1 MAIERVID
9 KRMRFNSLDSLR
21 GIAAL
26 LIVVFHVQ
34 GIPRLEV
41 TGGFAEI
48 ITHFGAGVPLFYALS
63 AFSLMI
69 GYSERLE
76 SPGGLKHFYI
86 RRIFRILPLFYGLLI
101 FWILVRNFYFQ
112 AETSFTA
119 FVLNYLC
126 VLGLIPGQHEGL
138 VWASWSIGVE
148 MLFYLIFP
156 LALIISRTLASSFIV
171 FLATVAI
178 SVASQDALS
187 PLADKAPSFPYMAI
201 STQIVFFGAG
211 LFAYRLGEYLAARTS
226 ESSETM
232 RRTFAE
238 VIVISGIGFLLAY
251 WMTPLSVWAGRI
263 HLGVQMLAFAWVL
276 LLAPVLVQGRLNT
289 ISIRPLERA
298 GKISF
303 SLYLLNP
310 PIIFFLSQT
319 GVFKKIYGLF
329 TIPNVAF
336 VICLVVSLCLLYIF
350 SKITYYFIEE
360 KGILLGNEL
369 LAQINA
375 DKGNETGVS
384 RTPLISMNNKLII
397 SFAALPFLVWC
408 VVTLVTNTS
417 HNKDV
422 SGQSIKPKIEHV
434 STQKLWKCL
443 SPQDLLTA
451 DDNLKLLE
459 NGIRIHPGGN
469 PKTATF
475 LVDGKF
481 KQVELV
487 SFIDVLPQSALS
499 NVEAATAGVEVFLD
513 DKSQGRRLVT
523 RNIDQTFILDLTQ
536 TKVLK
541 IVVDCANGTAA
552 WDWVN
557 IGIK

>member
-1 MAIERVID
+1 MAIERARE
-9 KRMRFNSLDSLR
+9 KRIRFNSLDSLR

-41 TGGFAEI
+41 TGAFAKLLA
-48 ITHFGAGVPLFYALS
+48 HFGAGVPLFYALS

-86 RRIFRILPLFYGLLI
+86 RRIFRILPLFYSLLI
-101 FWILVRNFYFQ
+101 CWILVRNFYFH
-112 AETSFTA
+112 AETSFTV

-126 VLGLIPGQHEGL
+126 VFGLIPGQHEGL
-138 VWASWSIGVE
+138 AWASWSIGVE
-148 MLFYLIFP
+148 MLFYMIFP

-171 FLATVAI
+171 FLSTVAI

-201 STQIVFFGAG
+201 STQLVFFGAG
-211 LFAYRLGEYLAARTS
+211 LFAYRIGEYLTARTS

-232 RRTFAE
+232 RRVFAE
-238 VIVISGIGFLLAY
+238 SIIISGIGFLIVY
-251 WMTPLSVWAGRI
+251 WMTPLSLWAGRY

-276 LLAPVLVQGRLNT
+276 LLAPVLVQGQLKT
-289 ISIRPLERA
+289 ISIRPLERT

-310 PIIFFLSQT
+310 PVIFFLSQT
-319 GVFKKIYGLF
+319 GLFKKIYGF
-329 TIPNVAF
+329 ISIPNIAF
-336 VICLVVSLCLLYIF
+336 VICLVVSLCFLYIF
-350 SKITYYFIEE
+350 SEITYYFIEE
-360 KGILLGNEL
+360 KGILLGNKL
-369 LAQINA
+369 LLQIND
-375 DKGNETGVS
+375 DKGNKSYAS
-384 RTPLISMNNKLII
+384 RTPLNSMNNKLTIC
-397 SFAALPFLVWC
+397 FAALPLLVWC
-408 VVTLVTNTS
+408 VVTLVPRTI
-417 HNKDV
+417 HYKDCY
-422 SGQSIKPKIEHV
+422 GQSIKPKIQQV

-459 NGIRIHPGGN
+459 NGIRIHPEGN
-469 PKTATF
+469 PKTVTF
-475 LVDGKF
+475 LLDGKF
-481 KQVELV
+481 KKVELV
-487 SFIDVLPQSALS
+487 SFINELPKSALS
-499 NVEAATAGVEVFLD
+499 NEEAATAGVEVFLD
-513 DKSQGRRLVT
+513 NKSQGHRLID
-523 RNIDQTFILDLTQ
+523 RNINQTFILDLTQ

-541 IVVDCANGTAA
+541 VVVDCANGTAS
-552 WDWVN
+552 WDWLN
-557 IGIK
+557 IGLK

>member
-187 PLADKAPSFPYMAI
+187 PLADKAPSFPHMAI